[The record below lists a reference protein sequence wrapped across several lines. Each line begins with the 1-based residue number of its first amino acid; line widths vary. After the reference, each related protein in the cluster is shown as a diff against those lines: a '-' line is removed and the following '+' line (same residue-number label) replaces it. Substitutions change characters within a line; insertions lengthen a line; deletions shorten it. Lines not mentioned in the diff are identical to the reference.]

1 MNKLVSG
8 TLQERRGGFSLGGI
22 GQSASKDNVSL
33 LFSVVS
39 KRDES
44 IFSDEMINGEDDED
58 LINSPPS

>member
-1 MNKLVSG
+1 MNKLVTG
-8 TLQERRGGFSLGGI
+8 TLQERRGGFILGGI